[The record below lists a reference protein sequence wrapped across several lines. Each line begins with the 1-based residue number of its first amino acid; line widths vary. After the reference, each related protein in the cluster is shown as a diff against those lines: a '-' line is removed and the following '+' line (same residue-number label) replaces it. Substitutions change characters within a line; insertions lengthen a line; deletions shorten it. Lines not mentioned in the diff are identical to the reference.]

1 MSLVHLNFQSHFLG
15 NNTDVNIILPD
26 KPWGQTPVQFYG
38 KGEKFRVLWLLHGT
52 FGDYT
57 DWLRKSNIENYAA
70 QRQLIVVMPSGAN
83 SNYVNW
89 PGFGSGYDAWN
100 YLPEELM
107 PLVQAWFPASAKR
120 EDNFIAG
127 LSMGGNGAMQYAV
140 GHPEKFAGAAS
151 LSNAPTD
158 LKSKYN
164 SKFQG
169 AGAAQFHKRA
179 QNLVENF
186 GGIEGYI
193 NSPINVWDR
202 LPELMEAGTLP
213 KLYFCCG
220 EADQLIWDKYC
231 KFKAHA
237 KEIGLPATF
246 EEAPGYTHEWAFW
259 DLFIQKALDFFGI

>member
-1 MSLVHLNFQSHFLG
+1 MSLVHLNFQSSYLG

-26 KPWGQTPVQFYG
+26 KGFAETPAAFYG
-38 KGEKFRVLWLLHGT
+38 SGKKYKVLYLLHGT

-57 DWLRKSNIENYAA
+57 DWLRKSNIELYASE
-70 QRQLIVVMPSGAN
+70 RNLIVVMPSGAN

-100 YLPEELM
+100 YLTEELM
-107 PLVQAWFPASAKR
+107 PLVQGWFPASAER

-220 EADQLIWDKYC
+220 DQDKLIWEKYQI
-231 KFKAHA
+231 FKAHA
-237 KEIGLPATF
+237 QKIGLPAKF
-246 EEAPGYTHEWAFW
+246 EEEAGYSHEWRFW
-259 DLFIQKALDFFGI
+259 DKYIERALDFFEI